1 MNCRR
6 LAIALVALLLLPAL
20 SAGEAFADDVLAG
33 AKPVRRSLLM
43 RESRHEVTGLA
54 GISLGDPYVRNI
66 LLGARYD
73 MHLYDWLSVGGRL
86 QVGVPVTTET
96 YGEVDTKVTR
106 ANDTFAMEATSL
118 RFLGLAHVSVSPV
131 VGKLLIFGQ
140 SPTQYDLH
148 VDLLGGLAAVGSTGD
163 TLTTGASLALGVG
176 AGFRLFFS
184 DVLALNVGLETLTSD
199 RALAVNRD
207 SKESGKKLRF
217 NTLLNIGVSF
227 FMPPKVR
234 RGQ

>member
-1 MNCRR
+1 MKFRR
-6 LAIALVALLLLPAL
+6 LAIALVVVALASIFAPSLAL
-20 SAGEAFADDVLAG
+20 ADDVLAG

-54 GISLGDPYVRNI
+54 GMTLGDPYVRNI

-73 MHLYDWLSVGGRL
+73 MHLYDWLSFGGRL
-86 QVGVPVTTET
+86 QVGLPVTTET
-96 YGEVDTKVTR
+96 YDEVDTKVTR
-106 ANDTFAMEATSL
+106 TNDTFAMEATSL
-118 RFLGLAHVSVSPV
+118 RLLGLAHVSVSPL
-131 VGKLLIFGQ
+131 VGKLLIFGE
-140 SPTQYDLH
+140 SPTQYDIH
-148 VDLLGGLAAVGSTGD
+148 VDLLGGIAGIGSTGD
-163 TLTTGASLALGVG
+163 ALTSGVSLALGVG

-184 DVLALNVGLETLTSD
+184 DVLALNMGLETLTAD

-207 SKESGKKLRF
+207 SKEAGKKLRF
-217 NTLLNIGVSF
+217 NTMLTIGVSF

>member
-1 MNCRR
+1 MKSRR
-6 LAIALVALLLLPAL
+6 LALAALIVSLAPVVGPRA
-20 SAGEAFADDVLAG
+20 AAADDVLAG
-33 AKPVRRSLLM
+33 AKPVRGALLM
-43 RESRHEVTGLA
+43 RESRHEVTGLG
-54 GISLGDPYVRNI
+54 GITLGDAYVRNI

-86 QVGVPVTTET
+86 QVGVPVTTAT
-96 YGEVDTKVTR
+96 YDEVDVKVTR
-106 ANDTFAMEATSL
+106 TNDTFAMEASSL
-118 RFLGLAHVSVSPV
+118 RLLGLAHVSVSPV
-131 VGKLLIFGQ
+131 IGKLMLFGR

-163 TLTTGASLALGVG
+163 ALTTGPGLALGVG

-184 DVLALNVGLETLTSD
+184 NVVALNVGLETLTTD
-199 RALAVNRD
+199 RAISVNRD
-207 SKESGKKLRF
+207 SKEAGKKLRF

-234 RGQ
+234 RGS